1 MPEGLRSRITAAAGV
16 LGVAVALLT
25 TVPASASSAGGA
37 GTHDVEKQLATVR
50 LYTAKYHDINVALR
64 DGYHA
69 PHPYVC
75 VNSPEGTMGYHYL
88 KWDRLDNKLDIRR
101 PELLIYVP
109 NEDGKLQLV
118 AVEYMKPDAD
128 QDLST
133 DGDRP
138 TLFNQPFDG
147 PMLGHEEGMPIHYD
161 LHVWVWDDNPNGTF
175 AQWNPSIH
183 C

>member
-1 MPEGLRSRITAAAGV
+1 MSQGPRSRIAAATIAAAIA
-16 LGVAVALLT
+16 VAVLIGH
-25 TVPASASSAGGA
+25 PASASAHHSKVAL
-37 GTHDVEKQLATVR
+37 DLMKVR
-50 LYTAKYHDINVALR
+50 LATAKYHDIDKAIA

-75 VNSPEGTMGYHYL
+75 VDSAEGTMGYHYL
-88 KWDRLDNKLDIRR
+88 KWDRLDDKLDMRK
-101 PELLIYVP
+101 PELLVYVP
-109 NEDGKLQLV
+109 DSRRGLRLV

-138 TLFNQPFDG
+138 TLFNQPFQG
-147 PMLGHEEGMPIHYD
+147 PMEEHEAGMGIHYD
-161 LHVWVWDDNPNGTF
+161 LHAWVWSDNPNGTF
-175 AQWNPSIH
+175 AQWNPAIS